1 MFEGFFLFSGDVGVS
16 CAGATDAVVS
26 FSNRGKGAFNLREE
40 FLDFDVLTGGGPS
53 KMVERP
59 LDNLFTVC

>member
-53 KMVERP
+53 KMV
-59 LDNLFTVC
+59 